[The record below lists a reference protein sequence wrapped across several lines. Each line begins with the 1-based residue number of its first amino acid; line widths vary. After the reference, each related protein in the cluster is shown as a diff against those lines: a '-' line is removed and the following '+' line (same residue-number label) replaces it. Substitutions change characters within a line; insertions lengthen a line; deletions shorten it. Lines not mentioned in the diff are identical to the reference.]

1 MPRPSLKA
9 ERTEEILNA
18 IERVVIREGV
28 NGITLEKIAE
38 EAGMRR
44 SLLRHNIGNRE
55 QLLEA
60 FLDRF
65 FHNSDQEVRKMFE
78 YLPATGRIP
87 VLLSYLFDE
96 AYANSQL
103 TLLALALTTAAASH
117 DNIRQRLKAW
127 NLNYINIMTE
137 ELQRNFVQA
146 SQQDCYEVA
155 TGLIGI
161 FFNADSLSPL
171 GDMSEVRL
179 ASKRAAERL
188 LASLNTGDAA

>member
-18 IERVVIREGV
+18 IERVVIRDGV
-28 NGITLEKIAE
+28 NGATLENIAE

-55 QLLEA
+55 RLIEA

-65 FHNSDQEVRKMFE
+65 FEKSDKEVRQILDH
-78 YLPATGRIP
+78 LPENNPIP
-87 VLLSYLFDE
+87 KLLDFLFDE
-96 AYANSQL
+96 EYSNSQL
-103 TLLALALTTAAASH
+103 ALVALALTSAAASH
-117 DNIRQRLKAW
+117 ENIRQRLREW
-127 NLNYINIMTE
+127 NSNFISIMRD
-137 ELQRNFVQA
+137 ELQRSYKSSSRQA
-146 SQQDCYEVA
+146 CHEAA

-161 FFNADSLSPL
+161 YFNSESLAPL
-171 GDMSEVRL
+171 GDMPAIRA

-188 LASLNTGDAA
+188 LSTLE